1 MKKYLF
7 LMLAIFLPATTF
19 SQTLID
25 GVYYYLFNDG
35 EAYVAENPEASGAVV
50 IPESVIFAGN
60 AYNVTRIYNKAFK
73 DCTGLTSISI
83 PDGVLVIEEDAF
95 SGCTQLASIVF
106 PSNLN
111 TIGSDAFKNC
121 SKLTSIV
128 LPDGVTTIG
137 SGAFGGCTKIASV
150 SFPSSLISVGSRV
163 IDTGST
169 WYKNQTNN
177 SVVYAGTVALRFK
190 GTIPATISITDGTI
204 VIADEAFSGFNTTLT
219 RVNIP
224 ASVRHIGNSA
234 FSNKTNLFT
243 IYFYS
248 PNNLQ
253 SIGLNAFSDT
263 QYGNSNMGVSGTVGY
278 IGNIAYKF
286 NGTMP
291 ADTEL
296 VLKSGTVA
304 IAGGAFSGCTGLKS
318 ITIPNTVTN
327 IGRQAFYGCT
337 ALESITIPSSV
348 TTIDYYAF
356 YGSGLTSVTIPN
368 TVTNLSPGLFYN
380 CRRLESA
387 TISDGIERIP
397 RDLFADCEYLETV
410 AIPSSVKIIER
421 GAFSYCALTSIN
433 IPENVVIIEND
444 AFFQQSDDWNYNVS
458 PATSLE
464 LPACVAK
471 IGDRAFG
478 NLKKITSVTALM
490 ETPVAIGENTF
501 YNYMFSKATLT
512 VPAKSRAAYQAAAY
526 WQNFSEIIG
535 IGKVDQTL
543 DLVAIP
549 TKTYG
554 DAAFSLPATTEEGL
568 TLTWSVANT
577 NVATVSSNVF
587 TIKGAGTT
595 TVTATQAGND
605 EYEAFSREFTLTVNA
620 KNVSNL
626 TINSI
631 SAVTYSGSAKTPTV
645 TVKDGSTTLTSGTD
659 YTVSYSNNIN
669 AGTATATIT
678 GKGNYTGTK
687 SANFTI
693 NAKSASS
700 LTINSISAVTYSGS
714 AKTPTVTVKDGST
727 TLTSGTDY
735 TVSYSNNINAGTATV
750 TITGMGNYTGTK
762 NANFTINPKNAS
774 NLTISS
780 IAAQTYSGSAKTPTV
795 TVKDGSTTL
804 TSGTHYTVA
813 YSNNT
818 NAGTATVTI
827 TGMGNYTGTKNA
839 NFTINAKGAS
849 NLTISEIAAV
859 TYNGSAQTPTVTVKD
874 GSTTLTNGTHYT
886 VAYSNN
892 TNAGTATVT
901 VTGKGNYTST
911 ISANFTINPKNASNL
926 TINSI
931 AAQTYSG
938 SAKTPTVTVKDGSTT
953 LTSGT
958 HYTVAYSNNTNAGT
972 ATVTITGKGNYTGT
986 KSANFTI
993 NPKNASNLTINSIAA
1008 QTYSGSAKTPT
1019 VTVKDGTTTLVSG
1032 TDYTVSYSNNINA
1045 GTATVTITG
1054 MGNYTSTK
1062 NANFTINKALLT
1074 ITANSYTINQK
1085 EDLPA
1090 FEVEY
1095 SGFVNGEDESVLTTQ
1110 PRLTCVAE
1118 NSETVGTYDITPS
1131 GASATNYSFNY
1142 VKGTLTVNAV
1152 ESVTIAMKTGSG
1164 ADRTMIGYSSQYN
1177 LDFTGINDVKAYI
1190 VIGFTDTKGVL
1201 MARVNVVPANTGIV
1215 LKSDV
1220 AGVEVEVPTTT
1231 SDMYYANLLKP
1242 AVKNVTIYPTEDID
1256 AVNYTNLMVGTLN
1269 NQQMGFVTLPSS
1281 KAYSNKCYLQV
1292 PTAFYN
1298 GAASAREGG
1307 LEMEFVDTEITDI
1320 RSLMHKGSAT
1330 NDAYY
1335 DLQGRKVTPV
1345 KKGLYIHN
1353 GKKVIVK

>member
-7 LMLAIFLPATTF
+7 LMLAILLPATTF

-60 AYNVTRIYNKAFK
+60 AYNVTRIYSKAFK

-83 PDGVLVIEEDAF
+83 PDGVTVIESSAF
-95 SGCTQLASIVF
+95 ESCTQLASIAF
-106 PSNLN
+106 PSNLK
-111 TIGSDAFKNC
+111 TIGDYAFQNC

-128 LPDGVTTIG
+128 IPDGVTTIG
-137 SGAFGGCTKIASV
+137 TYAFDGCTKIASV
-150 SFPSSLISVGSRV
+150 SFPSSLVSVGSYV
-163 IDTGST
+163 IDTSST

-204 VIADEAFSGFNTTLT
+204 VIADEAFNGYNTTLT

-224 ASVRHIGNSA
+224 ASVRYIGSKAFYQKSNLLA
-234 FSNKTNLFT
+234 VYFSNV
-243 IYFYS
+243 
-248 PNNLQ
+248 NNIQ
-253 SIGLNAFSDT
+253 SIGSYAFADT

-291 ADTEL
+291 SDTEL

-304 IAGGAFSGCTGLKS
+304 IAGNAFSGCTGLKS

-327 IGRQAFYGCT
+327 IGNSAFYGCT
-337 ALESITIPSSV
+337 ALKSITIPSSV
-348 TTIDYYAF
+348 TTIGTGAF
-356 YGSGLTSVTIPN
+356 FGSGLTSVTIPN
-368 TVTNLSPGLFYN
+368 TVINLGGSIFNN
-380 CRRLESA
+380 CNSLTSV

-397 RDLFADCEYLETV
+397 NNLFANCNWLATV
-410 AIPSSVKIIER
+410 TIPSSVKIIESQ
-421 GAFSYCALTSIN
+421 AFLYCPLTSIN
-433 IPENVVIIEND
+433 IPENVVIIENN
-444 AFFQQSDDWNYNVS
+444 AFFQQSDSYNYNVS

-490 ETPVAIGENTF
+490 KTPVAIGENTF
-501 YNYMFSKATLT
+501 YSGIFSKATLT

-526 WQNFSEIIG
+526 WQNFSDIRG

-605 EYEAFSREFTLTVNA
+605 EYEAFSREFTLTVNKA
-620 KNVSNL
+620 PL
-626 TINSI
+626 TITAINKNMTYGDNVP
-631 SAVTYSGSAKTPTV
+631 AYGVNYSGFVYSETSAILTTQPTIV
-645 TVKDGSTTLTSGTD
+645 CSATNTSNVGT
-659 YTVSYSNNIN
+659 YNIVVS
-669 AGTATATIT
+669 GATAANYNIT
-678 GKGNYTGTK
+678 H
-687 SANFTI
+687 I
-693 NAKSASS
+693 
-700 LTINSISAVTYSGS
+700 
-714 AKTPTVTVKDGST
+714 
-727 TLTSGTDY
+727 
-735 TVSYSNNINAGTATV
+735 
-750 TITGMGNYTGTK
+750 
-762 NANFTINPKNAS
+762 
-774 NLTISS
+774 
-780 IAAQTYSGSAKTPTV
+780 
-795 TVKDGSTTL
+795 
-804 TSGTHYTVA
+804 
-813 YSNNT
+813 
-818 NAGTATVTI
+818 
-827 TGMGNYTGTKNA
+827 
-839 NFTINAKGAS
+839 
-849 NLTISEIAAV
+849 
-859 TYNGSAQTPTVTVKD
+859 
-874 GSTTLTNGTHYT
+874 NGT
-886 VAYSNN
+886 
-892 TNAGTATVT
+892 
-901 VTGKGNYTST
+901 
-911 ISANFTINPKNASNL
+911 L
-926 TINSI
+926 
-931 AAQTYSG
+931 
-938 SAKTPTVTVKDGSTT
+938 
-953 LTSGT
+953 
-958 HYTVAYSNNTNAGT
+958 
-972 ATVTITGKGNYTGT
+972 
-986 KSANFTI
+986 
-993 NPKNASNLTINSIAA
+993 
-1008 QTYSGSAKTPT
+1008 
-1019 VTVKDGTTTLVSG
+1019 
-1032 TDYTVSYSNNINA
+1032 
-1045 GTATVTITG
+1045 
-1054 MGNYTSTK
+1054 
-1062 NANFTINKALLT
+1062 TINKAPLT
-1074 ITANSYTINQK
+1074 ITAQSYTINQK
-1085 EDLPA
+1085 DDLPA
-1090 FEVEY
+1090 FEVTY
-1095 SGFVNGEDESVLTTQ
+1095 DGFKNAQTSNVLTTL
-1110 PRLTCVAE
+1110 PTVTCDATD
-1118 NSETVGTYDITPS
+1118 SETAGDYDITPS
-1131 GASATNYSFNY
+1131 GAAATNYSFNY
-1142 VKGTLTVNAV
+1142 VKGTLTINEV

-1164 ADRTMIGYSSQYN
+1164 AGRTMIGYSSQYS
-1177 LDFTGINDVKAYI
+1177 LDFTGINDVRAYI
-1190 VIGFTDTKGVL
+1190 AIAFSDTRNVY
-1201 MARVNVVPANTGIV
+1201 MTRVYVVPANTGIV

-1231 SDMYYANLLKP
+1231 RDMYYANLLKP

-1256 AVNYTNLMVGTLN
+1256 AVNYINLMVGTLN
-1269 NQQMGFVTLPSS
+1269 NQQMGFVILPSS

-1292 PTAFYN
+1292 PTEFYT

-1307 LEMEFVDTEITDI
+1307 LEMEFVDTETTDI

>member
-1 MKKYLF
+1 
-7 LMLAIFLPATTF
+7 MLAIILPATTF

-60 AYNVTRIYNKAFK
+60 AYNVTRIYSKAFK

-83 PDGVLVIEEDAF
+83 PDGVTVIESSAF
-95 SGCTQLASIVF
+95 EGCTQLASIAF
-106 PSNLN
+106 PSNLK
-111 TIGSDAFKNC
+111 TIGNYAFRNC
-121 SKLTSIV
+121 SNLTSIV
-128 LPDGVTTIG
+128 IPDGVTTIG
-137 SGAFGGCTKIASV
+137 TYAFYGCTKIASV
-150 SFPSSLISVGSRV
+150 SFPSSLISVGSSV

-204 VIADEAFSGFNTTLT
+204 VIADEAFNGYNTTLT

-224 ASVRHIGNSA
+224 ASVRYIGSKAFYQKSNLSTVY
-234 FSNKTNLFT
+234 FSNV
-243 IYFYS
+243 
-248 PNNLQ
+248 NNIQ
-253 SIGLNAFSDT
+253 SIGTNAFSDT

-278 IGNIAYKF
+278 IGKVAYKF

-291 ADTEL
+291 SDTEL
-296 VLKSGTVA
+296 VLMDGTVA
-304 IAGGAFSGCTGLKS
+304 IAGNAFSGCTGLKS

-327 IGRQAFYGCT
+327 IGAQAFYGCT

-348 TTIDYYAF
+348 TTIGTGAF
-356 YGSGLTSVTIPN
+356 YGSRLTSVTIPN
-368 TVTNLSPGLFYN
+368 TVTNLGTGLFN
-380 CRRLESA
+380 SCRQLESA

-397 RDLFADCEYLETV
+397 NNLFANCNRLATV
-410 AIPSSVKIIER
+410 TIPSSVKIIEDQ
-421 GAFSYCALTSIN
+421 AFLYCPLTSIN
-433 IPENVVIIEND
+433 IPENVVIIENS
-444 AFFQQSDDWNYNVS
+444 AFFQQSDYYNYNVS

-478 NLKKITSVTALM
+478 NCTKFTSVTALM
-490 ETPVAIGENTF
+490 KTPIAISENTF

-535 IGKVDQTL
+535 IGLVEQTL

-645 TVKDGSTTLTSGTD
+645 TVKDGTTTL
-659 YTVSYSNNIN
+659 V
-669 AGTATATIT
+669 
-678 GKGNYTGTK
+678 
-687 SANFTI
+687 
-693 NAKSASS
+693 
-700 LTINSISAVTYSGS
+700 
-714 AKTPTVTVKDGST
+714 
-727 TLTSGTDY
+727 SGTDY

-750 TITGMGNYTGTK
+750 TITGT
-762 NANFTINPKNAS
+762 
-774 NLTISS
+774 
-780 IAAQTYSGSAKTPTV
+780 
-795 TVKDGSTTL
+795 
-804 TSGTHYTVA
+804 
-813 YSNNT
+813 
-818 NAGTATVTI
+818 
-827 TGMGNYTGTKNA
+827 GNYTGTKNA

-859 TYNGSAQTPTVTVKD
+859 TYNGSAKTPTVTVKD

-892 TNAGTATVT
+892 INAGTATVT
-901 VTGKGNYTST
+901 ITGMGNYTGT
-911 ISANFTINPKNASNL
+911 KNANFTINPKNASNL

-972 ATVTITGKGNYTGT
+972 ATVTITG
-986 KSANFTI
+986 
-993 NPKNASNLTINSIAA
+993 
-1008 QTYSGSAKTPT
+1008 
-1019 VTVKDGTTTLVSG
+1019 
-1032 TDYTVSYSNNINA
+1032 
-1045 GTATVTITG
+1045 

-1085 EDLPA
+1085 EDLPE

-1110 PRLTCVAE
+1110 PILTCDAE

-1164 ADRTMIGYSSQYN
+1164 ADRTMIGYSSQYS

-1201 MARVNVVPANTGIV
+1201 MARVNIVPANTGVV
-1215 LKSDV
+1215 LKSDA

-1242 AVKNVTIYPTEDID
+1242 AVKNVTIYPTEDIA
-1256 AVNYTNLMVGTLN
+1256 AVNYTNLMVGKLAN
-1269 NQQMGFVTLPSS
+1269 EQMGFVTLTSS

-1307 LEMEFVDTEITDI
+1307 MEIVFVDDETTDI
-1320 RSLMHKGSAT
+1320 RSLMHNGSAT

-1335 DLQGRKVTPV
+1335 DLQGRKVTTF
-1345 KKGLYIHN
+1345 KKGIYIKN

>member
-1 MKKYLF
+1 
-7 LMLAIFLPATTF
+7 MLAIFLPATTF

-774 NLTISS
+774 NLTI
-780 IAAQTYSGSAKTPTV
+780 
-795 TVKDGSTTL
+795 
-804 TSGTHYTVA
+804 
-813 YSNNT
+813 
-818 NAGTATVTI
+818 
-827 TGMGNYTGTKNA
+827 
-839 NFTINAKGAS
+839 
-849 NLTISEIAAV
+849 
-859 TYNGSAQTPTVTVKD
+859 
-874 GSTTLTNGTHYT
+874 
-886 VAYSNN
+886 
-892 TNAGTATVT
+892 
-901 VTGKGNYTST
+901 
-911 ISANFTINPKNASNL
+911 
-926 TINSI
+926 NSI

-958 HYTVAYSNNTNAGT
+958 HYTVAYSNNT
-972 ATVTITGKGNYTGT
+972 
-986 KSANFTI
+986 
-993 NPKNASNLTINSIAA
+993 
-1008 QTYSGSAKTPT
+1008 
-1019 VTVKDGTTTLVSG
+1019 
-1032 TDYTVSYSNNINA
+1032 NA

>member
-827 TGMGNYTGTKNA
+827 TGKGNYTGTKSANFTINPKNASNLTINSIAAQTYSGSAKTPTVTVKDGTTTLVSGTDYTVSYSNNINAGTATVTITGMGNYTGTKNA

-958 HYTVAYSNNTNAGT
+958 HYTVAYSNNT
-972 ATVTITGKGNYTGT
+972 
-986 KSANFTI
+986 
-993 NPKNASNLTINSIAA
+993 
-1008 QTYSGSAKTPT
+1008 
-1019 VTVKDGTTTLVSG
+1019 
-1032 TDYTVSYSNNINA
+1032 NA